1 MDVHDKCA
9 KKRYSLNVAQ
19 TLVVNRVIGHQSVL
33 GLHDLSP
40 YRVLAGDLTS
50 ESNPFNHS
58 GVAPKQ
64 QCETRLYK
72 ITTFVFERPKWSQK
86 KSMHR
91 FRVRYTLLPVC
102 QLLDGRVGARSNAEN
117 SCETA

>member
-9 KKRYSLNVAQ
+9 KERSSLNVAQ
-19 TLVVNRVIGHQSVL
+19 KLVVNRVIGHQPVL
-33 GLHDLSP
+33 VLHDLSP

-58 GVAPKQ
+58 GVAQKQ

-72 ITTFVFERPKWSQK
+72 ITRFVFERPKRCQK
-86 KSMHR
+86 KI
-91 FRVRYTLLPVC
+91 
-102 QLLDGRVGARSNAEN
+102 NA
-117 SCETA
+117 SFSS